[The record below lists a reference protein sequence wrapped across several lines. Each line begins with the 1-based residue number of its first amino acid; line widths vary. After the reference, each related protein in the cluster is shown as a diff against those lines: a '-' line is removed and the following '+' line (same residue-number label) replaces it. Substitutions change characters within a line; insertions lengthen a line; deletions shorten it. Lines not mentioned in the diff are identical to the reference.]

1 MADVFT
7 SARLELLEDA
17 DPKTLKVFYE
27 ALKYQQGRKDRLVR
41 DNNKALNAAR
51 MLAERT
57 NTATARDIYKQY
69 LAAYGLPAQIK
80 RAEARATKYAREV
93 GKLKTGRE
101 KLKGEREALG
111 KLGRTEQEALGSA
124 QLVADPREWVVD
136 NFGAGGLLG
145 EKEGTSKFVGD
156 KSPGMYRALQVAS
169 GQSEDYFSDMFDDM
183 GVDVDELYELYRKQP
198 DKYDD
203 RIAEIAAEAYK
214 AHGGELKTFAS
225 SQDRSFAHDVI
236 TTYFEPAMRSYINS
250 EVLTGAIDNELSALN
265 DTIGYFEDGG
275 ALADYASVE
284 VMTEG
289 YNKMVEGVAA
299 THFDG
304 NEEAAREFIDGS
316 LFKAGLPST
325 DTMDKAQALSSV
337 DPSLLENASDMT
349 EQERSLMLSRMVNQ
363 AVGSRT
369 DPGASMIGQ
378 LFKDLETFNQDSAFA
393 TWRES
398 NGIVAT
404 APPGLAE
411 FQRYNRQVKRVGSGL
426 YRTKRTGD
434 VREVTVVDERYAI
447 PTRTAGIMSFTA
459 DGEYLTGKE
468 LEEMSAEQLKDSR
481 YVEIDLSE
489 DEVRERVFGSVA
501 TPAMREELLQFGK
514 TKGFKDRARMVYD
527 KKEGNFVI
535 LGDDLTV
542 AYTGQVENPSAL
554 LTDVNDSRFAEP
566 AGSARG
572 FQANKAQNRLD
583 DAEFKA
589 MMALEDG
596 AQATQLAGYLP
607 AQRAKVAQKTFMG
620 ELTYIPGQ
628 DAATFSYLLVGP
640 DGRRET
646 RTYDVQDL
654 ISDPKVTNDEAGFA
668 RYRKMTGATG
678 DATPREER
686 QFNRMFRPPLLGKGR
701 QYRKMDRGSRRAR
714 VNAGDVTSEVETY
727 QEDDFGPREPV
738 VAAPEVPEETPKD
751 EGKAKKPG
759 GKGPVTGGIKPGPE
773 GAALRA
779 GAGAGTGVGDDILPT
794 PRKLV
799 MDAVSGS
806 GAAPYFEPSVDVGQI
821 GRTVPPFE
829 DPSPSLSDLEAAGVL
844 EDGTPPSMLLD
855 PEQVMF
861 DPEQVMSVPPAHRQS
876 KAAPTQLD
884 SSRRK
889 SAEAGRAVAEEVASA
904 AIPAVPLVPG
914 FGLAGLPLAAAG
926 TGVRASAIDAAG
938 DVGETAGG
946 RLRDLGRAVDS
957 SVPVIGEAPL
967 TIRSPEGEALA
978 RIPSARD
985 IGDTVSGV
993 AADVVKGAIDYSPGL
1008 AARRALTDATMSVG
1022 TAAGESLA
1030 DALKYLG
1037 GVEVDVGEAES
1048 RDEEDPEDERDEEE
1062 GNESTRRVAK
1072 R

>member
-1 MADVFT
+1 MADEFT

-93 GKLKTGRE
+93 GKLKTSRT
-101 KLKGEREALG
+101 KLMREREALG
-111 KLGRTEQEALGSA
+111 KLGQTEEEALGSA
-124 QLVADPREWVVD
+124 PLVKNPQRWVVD
-136 NFGAGGLLG
+136 NFGAGGVFG

-156 KSPGMYRALQVAS
+156 KSPGMYKALQVAS
-169 GQSEDYFSDMFDDM
+169 GQSEDYFSGMFDDM
-183 GVDVDELYELYRKQP
+183 GVDVNELYKLYREAP
-198 DKYDD
+198 DKYET
-203 RIAEIAAEAYK
+203 RIAEIAAAAYEE
-214 AHGGELKTFAS
+214 HGGELKESAS
-225 SQDRSFAHDVI
+225 SQDRQFAHEVI

-325 DTMDKAQALSSV
+325 DTMDKAHALSSV

-411 FQRYNRQVKRVGSGL
+411 FQRYNRQVKRVGSPL

-468 LEEMSAEQLKDSR
+468 LEEMSAEQLASEDTR

-489 DEVRERVFGSVA
+489 DEVRERVFGSIVNPE
-501 TPAMREELLQFGK
+501 TNPNMREELLQFGK

-527 KKEGNFVI
+527 KEEGNFVI

-542 AYTGQVENPSAL
+542 AYKGQVGNPSAL

-572 FQANKAQNRLD
+572 FQANKAQNRLKD
-583 DAEFKA
+583 EEFVA

-628 DAATFSYLLVGP
+628 DAATFSYLTVGP

-678 DATPREER
+678 DATPRERR
-686 QFNRMFRPPLLGKGR
+686 QFSRMFRPPLLGKGR
-701 QYRKMDRGSRRAR
+701 QYRKQDRGSRRAR
-714 VNAGDVTSEVETY
+714 VKAGDVVSEVETY

-738 VAAPEVPEETPKD
+738 VAPPEPPEETPKD
-751 EGKAKKPG
+751 EGKAKAPG
-759 GKGPVTGGIKPGPE
+759 EKGP
-773 GAALRA
+773 
-779 GAGAGTGVGDDILPT
+779 
-794 PRKLV
+794 
-799 MDAVSGS
+799 
-806 GAAPYFEPSVDVGQI
+806 
-821 GRTVPPFE
+821 
-829 DPSPSLSDLEAAGVL
+829 
-844 EDGTPPSMLLD
+844 
-855 PEQVMF
+855 
-861 DPEQVMSVPPAHRQS
+861 
-876 KAAPTQLD
+876 
-884 SSRRK
+884 
-889 SAEAGRAVAEEVASA
+889 
-904 AIPAVPLVPG
+904 
-914 FGLAGLPLAAAG
+914 
-926 TGVRASAIDAAG
+926 
-938 DVGETAGG
+938 
-946 RLRDLGRAVDS
+946 
-957 SVPVIGEAPL
+957 
-967 TIRSPEGEALA
+967 
-978 RIPSARD
+978 
-985 IGDTVSGV
+985 
-993 AADVVKGAIDYSPGL
+993 
-1008 AARRALTDATMSVG
+1008 G
-1022 TAAGESLA
+1022 TAIHS
-1030 DALKYLG
+1030 
-1037 GVEVDVGEAES
+1037 
-1048 RDEEDPEDERDEEE
+1048 PQ
-1062 GNESTRRVAK
+1062 T
-1072 R
+1072 